1 MPHWERVGSQT
12 LSELPSV
19 SQYVGTSM
27 RAFAAELPPVCVTWN
42 VVAVPAGALS
52 QPSVNVTPFCS
63 AVAVW
68 A

>member
-12 LSELPSV
+12 LS
-19 SQYVGTSM
+19 
-27 RAFAAELPPVCVTWN
+27 ELPPVCVTWN

>member
-1 MPHWERVGSQT
+1 M
-12 LSELPSV
+12 

-27 RAFAAELPPVCVTWN
+27 WALAAEVPPVCVTWS

-52 QPSVNVTPFCS
+52 QPTVNVTPFCS